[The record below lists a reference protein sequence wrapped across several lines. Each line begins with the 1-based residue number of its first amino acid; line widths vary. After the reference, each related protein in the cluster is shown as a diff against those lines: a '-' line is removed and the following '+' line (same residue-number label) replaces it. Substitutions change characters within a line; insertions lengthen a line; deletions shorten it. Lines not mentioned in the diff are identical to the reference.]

1 MRKRII
7 KRFALWEKE
16 KERRKRLEEEK
27 EEEWMKYRAEYI
39 EKYGIDPDEFDKM
52 ADEADENIDPVSD
65 ADEYFDKLQ
74 DEMIR
79 AYNKKRYGGKF

>member
-1 MRKRII
+1 
-7 KRFALWEKE
+7 
-16 KERRKRLEEEK
+16 
-27 EEEWMKYRAEYI
+27 
-39 EKYGIDPDEFDKM
+39 M

-79 AYNKKRYGGKF
+79 AYNKKRYGGKQ